1 MEDKIRLGHGSGG
14 KLMNQLIHN
23 EIEAAFS
30 STGLQLDDSAVL
42 SLPGKRIAFTT
53 DSYTIT
59 PIFFNGGNIGS
70 LAVNGTVNDLAVM
83 GAEPLYLSCGL
94 IVEEGFTMENFR
106 TILASMKEAAQA
118 ANVQLVTGDTKV
130 VEKGKGDQIFIN
142 TAGIGVFHQ
151 QVQRKKI
158 QVGDKIIIN
167 GTVGDHG
174 IAIMALRNN
183 LSVSDNLKS
192 DCAPLNHLIR
202 SLVDQYPTHIKFMRD
217 ATRGGVASVLNEI
230 VFQQSFAVQL
240 SEEEIPLRDEVR
252 GVCDIL
258 GIDPLYAANEGKI
271 ILVVAEKE
279 AENFLRSLK
288 THPLGRDANII
299 GEVTEQFPGKVFIE
313 TEVGGKRMVPLLL
326 EDQLP
331 RIC

>member
-14 KLMNQLIHN
+14 KLMNQLIHE

-42 SLPGKRIAFTT
+42 SLPEKKIAFTT

-70 LAVNGTVNDLAVM
+70 LAINGTVNDLAVM
-83 GAEPLYLSCGL
+83 GAEPLYLSSSL

-106 TILASMKEAAQA
+106 TILASMKGAAQA

-142 TAGIGVFHQ
+142 TAGIGVFHH
-151 QVQRKKI
+151 QVQREKI

-192 DCAPLNHLIR
+192 DCAPLNHLIL
-202 SLVDQYPTHIKFMRD
+202 SLVNQYPTHIKFMRD

-230 VFQQSFAVQL
+230 VSQQSFAVQL
-240 SEEEIPLRDEVR
+240 FEGEIPLRDEVR

-258 GIDPLYAANEGKI
+258 GIDPLYAANEGKV
-271 ILVVAEKE
+271 ILVVAEKG

-288 THPLGRDANII
+288 SHPLGIDANII
-299 GEVTEQFPGKVFIE
+299 GEVTDQFPGKVFLE